1 MIIIFNNIIKVS
13 TNEIYAGVH
22 WRKRKRMKDN
32 YLLMYKIQLRQIRP
46 CTNKV
51 NLFFHFYFKSKKLD
65 SSNCSYMAK
74 ILEDC
79 LVTYKVLKNDS
90 NTYVGMFGVQSH
102 KSKKGKEYD
111 YCCLQIEN
119 CL

>member
-13 TNEIYAGVH
+13 TNQIYAGVH

-32 YLLMYKIQLRQIRP
+32 YLLMYKRQLREIRP
-46 CTNKV
+46 FANKV

-65 SSNCSYMAK
+65 SSNCSYMGK

-79 LVTYKVLKNDS
+79 LVTYKILKNDS
-90 NTYVGMFGVQSH
+90 DVYVGMFGVKSH
-102 KSKKGKEYD
+102 KSKKDKNYD
-111 YCCLQIEN
+111 YCCLEIEN